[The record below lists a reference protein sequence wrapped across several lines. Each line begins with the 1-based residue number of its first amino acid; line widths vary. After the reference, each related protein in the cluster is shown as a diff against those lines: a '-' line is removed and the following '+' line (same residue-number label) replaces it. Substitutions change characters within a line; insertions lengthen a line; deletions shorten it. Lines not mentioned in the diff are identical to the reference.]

1 MTIMNM
7 SEEIQIRQNN
17 IQKTIGSSYKR
28 KIGDRVDGRR
38 IKSLDPMAYVANF
51 IMPTRAASQNL
62 FTDSV
67 DIEKMNKFIHEKRK
81 QGFTN
86 FGAMHVLV
94 GAYVRTIS
102 QKPGINRFINGYRIY
117 ARNNIEISMAVKKSM
132 ELNAPETMIKFIF
145 EPDVT
150 INEIYEQMTQKIT
163 EFQQTSEEASA
174 FDKLVSV
181 LGYIP
186 RPLMICTVKFL
197 KWLDYHG
204 WIPRFL
210 TLLSPFHGSLVITSM
225 ASLGI
230 NPIHHHLYNFGNV
243 PVFIAFSA
251 TRHQKELTKNG
262 EIVDKR
268 FFDFTVTT
276 DERIC
281 DGHYYA
287 SAVKDIKKYLLNPE
301 LLEIPPEKVIE
312 DIR

>member
-7 SEEIQIRQNN
+7 RDEIEIRQNN
-17 IQKTIGSSYKR
+17 VQKTIATTYKR
-28 KIGDRVDGRR
+28 RWGDRADGRR
-38 IKSLDPMAYVANF
+38 LKTLDPMANVATYL
-51 IMPTRAASQNL
+51 MATRSGSQNL
-62 FTDSV
+62 FSDAV
-67 DIEKMNKFIHEKRK
+67 DIEKMNKYIHEKRN
-81 QGFTN
+81 QGLPN

-102 QKPGINRFINGYRIY
+102 QKPGINRFVNGNRIY
-117 ARNNIEISMAVKKSM
+117 ARNNIEVSMAVKKTL

-145 EPDVT
+145 EPNAT
-150 INEIYEQMTQKIT
+150 IYEIYEQMTQKIS
-163 EFQQTSEEASA
+163 EFQQSTDEQSA
-174 FDKLVSV
+174 FDKLVY
-181 LGYIP
+181 LLNYIP
-186 RPLMICTVKFL
+186 RPIMRGTVNLL

-230 NPIHHHLYNFGNV
+230 NPVHHHLYNFGNV

-251 TRHQKELTKNG
+251 TRHQKELTKTG
-262 EIVDKR
+262 DVVDKR
-268 FFDFTVTT
+268 YFDFTVST
-276 DERIC
+276 DDRIC

-287 SAVKDIKKYLLNPE
+287 SAVKDIKKYLLNPQ
-301 LLEIPPEKVIE
+301 LLEVPPEKVIE

>member
-7 SEEIQIRQNN
+7 RDEIEIRQNN
-17 IQKTIGSSYKR
+17 VQKTIATTYKR
-28 KIGDRVDGRR
+28 RWGDRADGRR
-38 IKSLDPMAYVANF
+38 LKTLDPMANVATYL
-51 IMPTRAASQNL
+51 MATRSGSQNL
-62 FTDSV
+62 FSDAV
-67 DIEKMNKFIHEKRK
+67 DIEKMNKYIHEKRN
-81 QGFTN
+81 QGLPN

-102 QKPGINRFINGYRIY
+102 QKPGINRFVNGNRIY
-117 ARNNIEISMAVKKSM
+117 ARNNIEVSMAVKKTL

-145 EPDVT
+145 EPNAT
-150 INEIYEQMTQKIT
+150 IYEIYEQMTQKIS
-163 EFQQTSEEASA
+163 EFQKSTDEQSA
-174 FDKLVSV
+174 FDKLVY
-181 LGYIP
+181 LLNYIP
-186 RPLMICTVKFL
+186 RPIMRGTVNLL

-230 NPIHHHLYNFGNV
+230 NPVHHHLYNFGNV

-251 TRHQKELTKNG
+251 TRHQKELTKTG
-262 EIVDKR
+262 DVVDKR
-268 FFDFTVTT
+268 YFDFTVST
-276 DERIC
+276 DDRIC

-287 SAVKDIKKYLLNPE
+287 SAVKDIKKYLLNPQ
-301 LLEIPPEKVIE
+301 LLEVPPEKVIE

>member
-7 SEEIQIRQNN
+7 RDEIEIRQNN
-17 IQKTIGSSYKR
+17 VQKTIATTYKR
-28 KIGDRVDGRR
+28 RWGDRADGRR
-38 IKSLDPMAYVANF
+38 LRTLDPMANVATYL
-51 IMPTRAASQNL
+51 MATRSGSQNL
-62 FTDSV
+62 FSDAV
-67 DIEKMNKFIHEKRK
+67 DIEKMNKYIHEKRN
-81 QGFTN
+81 QGLPN

-102 QKPGINRFINGYRIY
+102 QKPGINRFVNGNRIY
-117 ARNNIEISMAVKKSM
+117 ARNNIEVSMAVKKTL

-145 EPDVT
+145 EPNAT
-150 INEIYEQMTQKIT
+150 IYEIYEQMTQKIS
-163 EFQQTSEEASA
+163 EFQQASDEQSA
-174 FDKLVSV
+174 FDKLVY
-181 LGYIP
+181 LLNYIP
-186 RPLMICTVKFL
+186 RPIMRGTVNLL

-230 NPIHHHLYNFGNV
+230 NPVHHHLYNFGNV

-251 TRHQKELTKNG
+251 TRHQKELTKTG
-262 EIVDKR
+262 DVVDR
-268 FFDFTVTT
+268 RYFDFTIST
-276 DERIC
+276 DDRIC

-287 SAVKDIKKYLLNPE
+287 SAIKDIKKYLLNPH
-301 LLEIPPEKVIE
+301 LLEVPPEKVIE

>member
-7 SEEIQIRQNN
+7 SEEIEIRQNS
-17 IQKTIGSSYKR
+17 IQKTTATAYKR
-28 KIGDRVDGRR
+28 RLGDRADGRR
-38 IKSLDPMAYVANF
+38 LRTLDPMAKVATYL
-51 IMPTRAASQNL
+51 MATRSGSQNL
-62 FTDSV
+62 FSDAV
-67 DIEKMNKFIHEKRK
+67 DIEKMNKYIHEKRN
-81 QGFTN
+81 QGLPN

-102 QKPGINRFINGYRIY
+102 QKPGINRFVNGNRIY
-117 ARNNIEISMAVKKSM
+117 ARNNIEVSMAVKKTL

-145 EPDVT
+145 EPNAT
-150 INEIYEQMTQKIT
+150 IYEIYEQMTQKIS
-163 EFQQTSEEASA
+163 EFQQASDEQSA
-174 FDKLVSV
+174 FDKLVY
-181 LGYIP
+181 LLNYIP
-186 RPLMICTVKFL
+186 RPIMRGTVNLL

-230 NPIHHHLYNFGNV
+230 NPVHHHLYNFGNV

-251 TRHQKELTKNG
+251 TRHQKELTKTG
-262 EIVDKR
+262 DVVDKR
-268 FFDFTVTT
+268 YFDFTVST
-276 DERIC
+276 DDRIC

-287 SAVKDIKKYLLNPE
+287 SAVKDIKKYLLNPH
-301 LLEIPPEKVIE
+301 LLEVPPEKVIE

>member
-7 SEEIQIRQNN
+7 RDEIEIRQNS
-17 IQKTIGSSYKR
+17 IQKTIATTYKR
-28 KIGDRVDGRR
+28 RWGDRADGRR
-38 IKSLDPMAYVANF
+38 LRTLDPMANVATYL
-51 IMPTRAASQNL
+51 MATRSGSQNL
-62 FTDSV
+62 FSDAV
-67 DIEKMNKFIHEKRK
+67 DIEKMNKYIHEKRN
-81 QGFTN
+81 QGLPN

-102 QKPGINRFINGYRIY
+102 QKPGINRFVNGNRIY
-117 ARNNIEISMAVKKSM
+117 ARNNIEVSMAVKKTL

-145 EPDVT
+145 EPNAT
-150 INEIYEQMTQKIT
+150 IYEIYEQMTQKIS
-163 EFQQTSEEASA
+163 EFQQASDEQSA
-174 FDKLVSV
+174 FDKLVY
-181 LGYIP
+181 LLNYIP
-186 RPLMICTVKFL
+186 RPIMRGTVNLL

-230 NPIHHHLYNFGNV
+230 NPVHHHLYNFGNV

-251 TRHQKELTKNG
+251 TRHQKELTKTG
-262 EIVDKR
+262 DVVDKR
-268 FFDFTVTT
+268 YFDFTVST
-276 DERIC
+276 DDRIC

-287 SAVKDIKKYLLNPE
+287 SAVKDIKKYLLNPQ
-301 LLEIPPEKVIE
+301 LLEVPPEKVIE